1 MNPTRNLLK
10 LFFFSFFICMVLIS
24 GAQGISIKIKKGT
37 AKVNDTLYDA
47 TGQLIAIKAN
57 DLVVVSQNS
66 MVIAMSTNKMV
77 ELKPGIK
84 YTCKQIND
92 LINKSS
98 ASFTSDFLKVIFSE
112 PMQKS
117 KQKQSGGLTR
127 GSTGGVLSDYYP
139 EDDMIILSDQVL
151 LDCGYDSCRLIGN
164 LLVLHES
171 TGEIMYNNAP
181 EKNKLLLKVVKPGTY
196 TWGYTILCKTDKQE
210 VRESYKNIFVV
221 PDMKSK
227 ENILSEV
234 DTFKKNIQAFST
246 ELQQECMSL
255 YLYNHRYYIY
265 EAK

>member
-10 LFFFSFFICMVLIS
+10 LFFLSFFVSMVLIS
-24 GAQGISIKIKKGT
+24 NAQGISIKIKKGT
-37 AKVNDTLYDA
+37 AMVNDTLYDA
-47 TGQLIAIKAN
+47 TRQLITIQAN
-57 DLVVVSQNS
+57 DLVFVRQNS
-66 MVIAMSTNKMV
+66 MVIAMSANKMV
-77 ELKPGIK
+77 ELKAGNK
-84 YTCKQIND
+84 YTWKQIND

-127 GSTGGVLSDYYP
+127 GSRGVLSDYFP

-151 LDCGYDSCRLIGN
+151 LDCGYDSCRLTGN

-196 TWGYTILCKTDKQE
+196 TWGYTILCKTNNQE
-210 VRESYKNIFVV
+210 LRESYKNIFVV
-221 PDMKSK
+221 PDEKSK

-255 YLYNHRYYIY
+255 YLYSHRYYYY